1 MLPEE
6 HALAISSYHL
16 SKFFFFFKYY
26 LCIYFHRDFFF
37 YSSYCTILQELQQE
51 KIQYH
56 GQGFNL
62 LFIRPQLNEVPV
74 TKQGVW
80 FWLSPLGPLVCTV
93 LGLSMQSTLREELV
107 FGS

>member
-1 MLPEE
+1 MP
-6 HALAISSYHL
+6 
-16 SKFFFFFKYY
+16 FFFNTIFVSTF
-26 LCIYFHRDFFF
+26 IEIFFF

-93 LGLSMQSTLREELV
+93 LGLSMQREELV